1 MPDENAIPRK
11 PDPDAEPD
19 LILRL
24 ERRLGLLAPVHV
36 VPFRS
41 FGTPRLL
48 RLRGRVI
55 ERKGVQNLTEE
66 SSTWQNVLNTLR
78 RIESREIPG
87 ARVRARYQGGEWETT
102 TDAEGYFVLD
112 VHCAEP
118 LEPGW
123 HDVELEL
130 VESIGEPAERHA
142 VARALVPRS
151 DAEFAIV
158 SDLDD
163 TVIQTHSTDLLQEI
177 AIVFGKG
184 AHERLAFPGIPAL
197 YRALA
202 RGPDDRGENPL
213 FYVSMSGWNL
223 YDLFEEFM
231 DANGI
236 PIGPLF
242 LSDLR
247 LIEDPSPVMG
257 SQNHKFE
264 SIDLLLRTYPEL
276 PFLLVGDSGMHDPEL
291 YRQIVEKHPGR
302 IHAVVIHDVSASD
315 RDDRVDEIM
324 TALEERGVSAVRAAD
339 SLGAARFAR
348 EQGYIS
354 EKGLGEV
361 RREVERSRERDG

>member
-1 MPDENAIPRK
+1 MADENAIPRK
-11 PDPDAEPD
+11 PEPDAKPD

-24 ERRLGLLAPVHV
+24 VHRLGMLEPVLV

-55 ERKGVQNLTEE
+55 ERRGLEGVADE
-66 SSTWQNVLNTLR
+66 SPTWENVRNTLR
-78 RIESREIPG
+78 RLASREIPG
-87 ARVRARYQGGEWETT
+87 ARVRARHQGRDWETT

-112 VHCAEP
+112 VHCADP

-130 VESIGEPAERHA
+130 VESFGEPAERRT
-142 VARALVPRS
+142 VARALVPDPRS
-151 DAEFAIV
+151 DFAIV

-163 TVIQTHSTDLLQEI
+163 TVIQSRSTDLLEEI
-177 AIVFGKG
+177 TILFGKG
-184 AHERLAFPGIPAL
+184 AHERLAFPGVPAL

-202 RGPDDRGENPL
+202 RGPGDAGDNPL
-213 FYVSMSGWNL
+213 FYVSRSGWNL

-231 DANGI
+231 DLNRI
-236 PIGPLF
+236 PMGPLF

-247 LIEDPSPVMG
+247 VFEDPSPLMA
-257 SQNHKFE
+257 SQDHKFE

-276 PFLLVGDSGMHDPEL
+276 PFLLIGDSGMKDPEL

-302 IHAVVIHDVSASD
+302 IRAVVIHDVSAGD
-315 RDDRVDEIM
+315 RDERVDEILG
-324 TALEERGVSAVRAAD
+324 ALEDRGVGAVRAAD
-339 SLGAARFAR
+339 SLGAAEFAR

-354 EKGLGEV
+354 GKGLEEV
-361 RREVERSRERDG
+361 REEVERSRQPNE